1 MSSEHKND
9 QEQEFNLLLNK
20 FKEKLNKAK
29 FDLENGGE
37 YIIKEHCVE
46 IRRQVQL
53 AKEETLLK
61 IEEITDALF
70 KKIDLFESDSLE
82 AVSTANN
89 DVITSKLNELK
100 SENDKWNKCLDEHK
114 IDSKLI
120 DNLRDCISKFTI
132 ERENIN
138 QLLFNSQ
145 LLEFEPIKMEQVS
158 FGTLSNVVIDSF
170 EHKID
175 ISHHIKS
182 IKGQLY
188 DDLVNSDLNIQYC
201 GFFSNGDFVLCGTI
215 NKTNNHYNYYDRD
228 YNYELSGNSFT
239 VILSFDLEKN
249 ELKIM
254 KKNSLFKVEQLV
266 SCSNKICAL
275 FESQAEIDAYR
286 GEYIKDEMGIK
297 LPGEKIDYNSKK
309 YVVLDQNLEILH
321 RSWQHNAV
329 KNGKLEAAS
338 DSYLIFTKDPNFK
351 NKYEDCLF
359 FLYNWSLQFVRA
371 IGKSTDAIEIYHSFS
386 TKIDYFLNEI
396 YITEKIKNGYCL
408 KVFDDYTGNIIK
420 TLNLDNHLSLDCN
433 NNMASFSFEE
443 NKISLFNFNG
453 NLLLKS
459 QNLETKYE
467 QVKQIRD
474 KNGNIIFLVFYDAYY
489 CIYYKKNLD
498 ESNYIVKSEF

>member
-145 LLEFEPIKMEQVS
+145 LLEFEPIKMEQIS
-158 FGTLSNVVIDSF
+158 IGTLSNVVIDSF

-182 IKGQLY
+182 IKRQLD
-188 DDLVNSDLNIQYC
+188 DDLVNSDLNIEYC

-215 NKTNNHYNYYDRD
+215 NETNDDYNYNDYD
-228 YNYELSGNSFT
+228 YNYELSEISFT

-275 FESQAEIDAYR
+275 FQAEIDTYR
-286 GEYIKDEMGIK
+286 GNDEMGIK

-321 RSWQHNAV
+321 RYNAV

-338 DSYLIFTKDPNFK
+338 DSYLIFTKDPNPK
-351 NKYEDCLF
+351 NEYEDCLF

-386 TKIDYFLNEI
+386 RKIDYFLNEI
-396 YITEKIKNGYCL
+396 YISEKIKNGYCL

-433 NNMASFSFEE
+433 NNMASFSLEKNKFI
-443 NKISLFNFNG
+443 KISLFNFNG

-459 QNLETKYE
+459 QNLETKYK

-474 KNGNIIFLVFYDAYY
+474 KNRNIIFFVFDDAYY

-498 ESNYIVKSEF
+498 ESNYTVKSEF